1 MSKIFRKEVL
11 EKLQSPDRLNEM
23 VQITNPRS
31 WLALIGISGIVFAA
45 LLWGFL
51 GSIPESVNGRGIL
64 IQHGG
69 VVEVASSGTGAVSQI
84 ISREGDMVTKGQVVA
99 YLFIP
104 ELELQ
109 IMSTKKKLEDIRNY
123 YSQLTSFD
131 QKDLNMRKNLTV
143 QKQFLQQQMIESNEE
158 LIAFYQEKITQQEQL
173 LREGLI
179 TKETLMQTQDKYFK
193 LQQQN
198 ESLKSDLQM
207 ISLSMFETEQ
217 QKKTEEQNIQMQ
229 IFEWE
234 RKLDELKSLHELSA
248 SIKSPV
254 NGKVVELLAN
264 TGNQISAGNVIMK
277 VEQSSG
283 NEILEAITYVGST
296 EGKRIEPGM
305 KVKLSPS
312 TVEVEEYGFIWG
324 TVIYVSEYPSSY
336 QGMLRVLGN
345 ENLAQSF
352 MTSSGPPIA
361 VRLSLDKDSSTFS
374 GFKWTSGQGPP
385 IHVRT
390 GTICQ
395 TRIEVDESSP
405 IELLFVK
412 FNKLKSVERW

>member
-1 MSKIFRKEVL
+1 ML
-11 EKLQSPDRLNEM
+11 KLQSPDRLNEM
-23 VQITNPRS
+23 VQITSPRS
-31 WLALIGISGIVFAA
+31 WLALIGIGGIILAA

-51 GSIPESVNGRGIL
+51 GSIPESVGGRGIL

-69 VVEVASSGTGAVSQI
+69 VVEVASSGSGAVKQI
-84 ISREGDMVTKGQVVA
+84 IAREGDQVNKGQIVA

-109 IMSTKKKLEDIRNY
+109 IESTKKKLEDIRDY
-123 YSQLTSFD
+123 YETLTSFD
-131 QKDLNMRKNLTV
+131 QKDLSMRKNLSV
-143 QKQFLQQQMIESNEE
+143 QKQLLQERMIESNDE
-158 LIAFYQEKITQQEQL
+158 LIRFYQEKISQQEVL
-173 LREGLI
+173 LKEGLI

-198 ESLKSDLQM
+198 EALKSELQM

-217 QKKTEEQNIQMQ
+217 QKKAEEQNIKMQ
-229 IFEWE
+229 QFEWE

-254 NGKVVELLAN
+254 NGKVIELLAN
-264 TGNQISAGNVIMK
+264 TGNQIKSGDVIIK
-277 VEQSSG
+277 VEQTSDD
-283 NEILEAITYVGST
+283 EVLEAITYVGIT

-324 TVIYVSEYPSSY
+324 TVTYVSEYPSSY
-336 QGMLRVLGN
+336 QGILRVLGN
-345 ENLAQSF
+345 QNLAESF
-352 MTSSGPPIA
+352 MTSGAPPIA
-361 VRLSLDKDSSTFS
+361 VRLSLDKDSTTFS
-374 GFKWTSGQGPP
+374 GFKWTSGSGPP
-385 IHVRT
+385 IYIRT